1 LVNGPD
7 SDDSQGHNAA
17 QTNGAQG
24 ASEEPG
30 GRPTQRPSSLWD
42 TCERVRAVVHR
53 FPGVQRV
60 YLVGPASGLSAT
72 SSASEVDIAIEG
84 TLNPEDYVILV
95 RALEEFVASWQIDL
109 VELTRDLHVAA
120 RVRERGMMIYERA
133 HADP

>member
-1 LVNGPD
+1 
-7 SDDSQGHNAA
+7 
-17 QTNGAQG
+17 
-24 ASEEPG
+24 
-30 GRPTQRPSSLWD
+30 
-42 TCERVRAVVHR
+42 VRTVVHR

-84 TLNPEDYVILV
+84 KLNPEDYVVLV

-109 VELTRDLHVAA
+109 VELSHDMHVAA

-133 HADP
+133 NADP